1 MSLTIPVGFFI
12 FNRPHLTE
20 RVFQAIA
27 GVRPKKLLVVA
38 DGPRFPEEKEKC
50 MQAREI
56 VLSGMNWDCEVITN
70 FSETNLGCKRRIS
83 TGLDWVFSQVPE
95 AIILEDDCLPAPSF
109 FDFCQTL
116 LNRYRDDERI
126 MMISGDKFQK
136 NVPTDS
142 ASYYFSKYVHIW
154 GWASWRRA
162 WKHYD
167 VEMRNWPEYK
177 ASGNLR
183 SLCPDPDEQRYW
195 GGLFDMTFE
204 GKMDSWA
211 YQWCYACWS
220 QNGLTILPK
229 SNLVSNIGFGAGATH
244 LTGHDQRAALPTQ
257 DIWEIKHPPFVAR
270 DEKADQNFFEYFLR
284 DRAKA
289 HREKTIIR
297 LRQRLSL
304 VWKRLAHSL
313 NFQGL

>member
-1 MSLTIPVGFFI
+1 MSLTTPVAFLI

-27 GVRPKKLLVVA
+27 DVRPKRLLVVA
-38 DGPRFPEEKEKC
+38 DGPRFLEEKEKC

-56 VLSGMNWDCEVITN
+56 VLSGLNWDCEVITN
-70 FSETNLGCKRRIS
+70 FSETNLGCKGRIS

-109 FDFCQTL
+109 FHFCQTL
-116 LNRYRDDERI
+116 LDRYRDDERI
-126 MMISGDKFQK
+126 MMISGDNFQK
-136 NVPTDS
+136 NVPTDT

-167 VEMRNWPEYK
+167 VEMKNWPEYK
-177 ASGNLR
+177 ASGNLP

-195 GGLFDMTFE
+195 TKLFDMTFE
-204 GKMDSWA
+204 GKIDTWG
-211 YQWCYACWS
+211 YRWCFTIFRRK
-220 QNGLTILPK
+220 GLCILPK

-244 LTGHDQRAALPTQ
+244 LTGHDERAALPTQ
-257 DIWEIKHPPFVAR
+257 DIWEIKHQPFVTR
-270 DEKADQNFFEYFLR
+270 DEELDRNFFEHSLR
-284 DRAKA
+284 GRA
-289 HREKTIIR
+289 RTQRNKTIIR
-297 LRQRLSL
+297 LRQRFSSI
-304 VWKRLAHSL
+304 WNRLAHSL
-313 NFQGL
+313 SFQGW